1 MVGEGE
7 IFGAFISVSVSY
19 PEIVIFSLDG
29 RVEVEVEVKVVRAE
43 CSFALSAWRSVRID
57 TCVDGV

>member
-29 RVEVEVEVKVVRAE
+29 RVEVEVKAVRAE